1 MGDLSD
7 DDLKDMAQRQAIGG
21 PQPGEVYRHY
31 KGGIYSIVA
40 RSIKEDTLE
49 PLVTY
54 HSNAKGTNWTRTLE
68 NFTEVVDAAIGPRFV
83 RLDR

>member
-1 MGDLSD
+1 LSNLSD
-7 DDLKDMAQRQAIGG
+7 DELKDLAQRQATGG
-21 PQPGEVYRHY
+21 PLPGEVYRHY
-31 KGGIYSIVA
+31 KGGIYSIVC

-54 HSNAKGTNWTRTLE
+54 HSNAKGTNWTRTVE
-68 NFTEVVDAAIGPRFV
+68 NFTEMVDATIGPRFT